1 MWNWSQLILVSETER
16 HYAPVVTN
24 TAPTDLM
31 ANVKKR
37 KRCTQSIIWLHTF
50 SYEEEEEGKK
60 RRKKL
65 QFVLPLG
72 SHRINVIKL
81 TFIPQKW
88 LHQLFFSHNF
98 EHQTQICTEHC
109 PQVMR
114 GTTGNERHQWG
125 DVTDTS
131 DSVNRRNSKIMNYQ
145 YHCISLCIHR
155 GKLFAEHPPVENNVS
170 NCLVST
176 ARAWSLWSSS
186 WSST

>member
-125 DVTDTS
+125 DVTVMLLTLVTVWTGETVKLWTINITVSACASTGQIVCRTS
-131 DSVNRRNSKIMNYQ
+131 T
-145 YHCISLCIHR
+145 CW
-155 GKLFAEHPPVENNVS
+155 E
-170 NCLVST
+170 
-176 ARAWSLWSSS
+176 
-186 WSST
+186 